1 MTPWKIPNKEIKL
14 GAGARSRKRQL
25 VGVSK
30 ADFEAGFN
38 HGFGGVAY
46 GLPPGIVWQAPGI
59 ELCFWVGR
67 GANMR

>member
-1 MTPWKIPNKEIKL
+1 M
-14 GAGARSRKRQL
+14 